1 MCIDIILVS
10 YIGYVYVYL
19 FRIDFWWDDNFI
31 KMKIVDFLVIIF
43 CFVKL
48 VFYFNFKSML
58 LFRNV
63 FNIIGILWY
72 IVNNKLLIEF

>member
-1 MCIDIILVS
+1 MYIYLELIFDEMII
-10 YIGYVYVYL
+10 
-19 FRIDFWWDDNFI
+19 FI
-31 KMKIVDFLVIIF
+31 KMKMVDFLVIFF

-63 FNIIGILWY
+63 FNVIGILWF